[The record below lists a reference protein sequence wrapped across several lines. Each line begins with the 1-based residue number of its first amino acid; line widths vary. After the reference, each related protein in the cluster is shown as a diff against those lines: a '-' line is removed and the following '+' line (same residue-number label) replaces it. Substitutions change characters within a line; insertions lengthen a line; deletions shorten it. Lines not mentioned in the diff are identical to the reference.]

1 VSRFPELI
9 AFDLDGTLLRS
20 DGSLSPRVR
29 QAVREIKNRGC
40 VIVLSTGRPWRA
52 VAKTVER
59 LGVVDYCVCLNG
71 ASLHKPDGQL
81 LKLTAMT
88 EQQTRESAQLA
99 RRLIPGVALAADMA
113 DGRHIWDEHFT
124 HDFPADF
131 SMAPFRVPDAI
142 SALDGP
148 VLTWLLDCK
157 AVAPMKAIEAMSA
170 QMPEGTEVR
179 PSGLE
184 TPEIVASG
192 VSKGTGLNEV
202 AALNAIDASN
212 AWVFGDGLND
222 LEMFL
227 WAGHSVAMR
236 NGHPKVLSMAADI
249 APSHDED
256 GVAVVLEHLLAS

>member
-1 VSRFPELI
+1 MSRFPELI

-99 RRLIPGVALAADMA
+99 RRLSRLRKLRKLETLWSGKKLSSWLFLSLAVGRVRSTRFVAA
-113 DGRHIWDEHFT
+113 RST
-124 HDFPADF
+124 T
-131 SMAPFRVPDAI
+131 
-142 SALDGP
+142 
-148 VLTWLLDCK
+148 LTWRRRTSS
-157 AVAPMKAIEAMSA
+157 PPSA
-170 QMPEGTEVR
+170 SP
-179 PSGLE
+179 
-184 TPEIVASG
+184 AS
-192 VSKGTGLNEV
+192 
-202 AALNAIDASN
+202 
-212 AWVFGDGLND
+212 
-222 LEMFL
+222 
-227 WAGHSVAMR
+227 
-236 NGHPKVLSMAADI
+236 
-249 APSHDED
+249 
-256 GVAVVLEHLLAS
+256 